1 MIETAAV
8 KTDEKLKLENQD
20 DGPGAP
26 KPELGTAEVFRVR
39 RPSGSKS
46 DWIWLH
52 LSSGTCSWHRIR
64 SALGHVIRV
73 TRWKS
78 LEGLAHG
85 TLGASLSL
93 EEAWRKPWVWVHPVG
108 LLPICTRPPSLPAS
122 ITR

>member
-39 RPSGSKS
+39 RPSGSRS

-52 LSSGTCSWHRIR
+52 LRSRTFGWHRIR
-64 SALGHVIRV
+64 GALGVLSEWHDGRA
-73 TRWKS
+73 WKGW
-78 LEGLAHG
+78 LME
-85 TLGASLSL
+85 
-93 EEAWRKPWVWVHPVG
+93 P
-108 LLPICTRPPSLPAS
+108 
-122 ITR
+122 